1 MISVRLQNEK
11 TVEMAMKGDVTAEDY
26 QAIIPELKSLIN
38 QKGKLKF
45 LIVLDKL
52 KSFSLGAAYED
63 IKFDLQNLRNVGTT
77 AIVGDRKSQE
87 MLAHFINKIFP
98 EDVKYFEVKNK
109 KGALNW
115 LKKY

>member
-1 MISVRLQNEK
+1 MINVKLQNGR
-11 TVEMAMKGDVTAEDY
+11 TVELDMMGDVTADDY
-26 QAIIPELKSLIN
+26 QAIIPELKSLISQN
-38 QKGKLKF
+38 GKLKF
-45 LIVLDKL
+45 LIVLNKL

-98 EDVKYFEVKNK
+98 EDVKYFEITNK
-109 KGALNW
+109 KGAINW